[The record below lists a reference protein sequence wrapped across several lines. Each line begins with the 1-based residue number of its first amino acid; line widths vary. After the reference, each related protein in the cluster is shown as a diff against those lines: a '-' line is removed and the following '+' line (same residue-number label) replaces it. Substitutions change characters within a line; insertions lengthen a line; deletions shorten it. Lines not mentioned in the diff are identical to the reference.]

1 MTGGSGAV
9 FWLVVSV
16 ILFVIEGATVQ
27 LVCIWF
33 AIGAL
38 FAVLASFVGAPVWLQ
53 LLIFL
58 ISSVGV
64 LIVGRPLLMD
74 KLVRRKEPTNA
85 DRVIGQVGVV
95 LERVDNVEQTG
106 RVSANGL
113 DWIARSERGEIIPE
127 KTRVLVK
134 YIDGVK
140 LIVEPIQEAA
150 GLPEEKEEL

>member
-9 FWLVVSV
+9 FWLVLSV
-16 ILFVIEGATVQ
+16 VLFVIEGTTVQ

-33 AIGAL
+33 AAGAL
-38 FAVLASFVGAPVWLQ
+38 FAMLASFVGAPVWLQ

-58 ISSVGV
+58 ISSIGV
-64 LIVGRPLLMD
+64 LIVGRPFLMD
-74 KLVRRKEPTNA
+74 KLVRRREPTNA
-85 DRVIGQVGVV
+85 DRVIGQVGIV

-113 DWIARSERGEIIPE
+113 DWTARSERGEIIPE
-127 KTRVLVK
+127 KSRVLVK

-140 LIVEPIQEAA
+140 LIVEPIR
-150 GLPEEKEEL
+150 EETELSEEGKV

>member
-9 FWLVVSV
+9 FWLVLSV
-16 ILFVIEGATVQ
+16 VLFVIEGTTVQ

-33 AIGAL
+33 AAGAL
-38 FAVLASFVGAPVWLQ
+38 FAMLASFVGAPVWLQ

-58 ISSVGV
+58 ISSIGV
-64 LIVGRPLLMD
+64 LIVGRPFLMD
-74 KLVRRKEPTNA
+74 KLVRRREPTNA
-85 DRVIGQVGVV
+85 DRVIGQVGIV

-113 DWIARSERGEIIPE
+113 DWTARSERGEIISE
-127 KTRVLVK
+127 KSRVLVK

-140 LIVEPIQEAA
+140 LIVEPIR
-150 GLPEEKEEL
+150 EETELSEEGKV